1 MHIDTNST
9 IANLPRLS
17 TDELRRLN
25 AATIALIK
33 ARRTNDAVAKRHT
46 LRIGDQVCWNGHQG
60 RDEGTITRLK
70 RVKAFVTNDCGK
82 WDIPISMLE
91 KA

>member
-46 LRIGDQVCWNGHQG
+46 LRIGDRVCWNGHQG